1 LTASDGRAR
10 LSEVADPDELVLL
23 TTCSDSVE
31 PMSIRA
37 MLEAEG
43 IEVLVQGE
51 HHRAQLGFLGSYVDL
66 RVMVRARDLEDARE
80 LLEEAAYAEHLPPDE
95 APDGVHEAVDDLS
108 MRHFRERVGELPDES
123 SGDAVDEVG
132 SVRPRPIA
140 LAAILACTL
149 TFGTGH
155 MVARRWST
163 AAVLAI
169 TELFLIG
176 MLLGGRPVAGIAI
189 AGLVFYDAIGGTLA
203 VRRHNAALLDR
214 AQR

>member
-1 LTASDGRAR
+1 VVT
-10 LSEVADPDELVLL
+10 DPDELVLL

-43 IEVLVQGE
+43 IEVFVQGE

-66 RVMVRARDLEDARE
+66 RVMVRAHDLEDARE
-80 LLEEAAYAEHLPPDE
+80 LLEEAAYAEHLPHD
-95 APDGVHEAVDDLS
+95 DGPEVEDDPS
-108 MRHFRERVGELPDES
+108 MRRFRERIGELPDES
-123 SGDAVDEVG
+123 PGDAVQGAG
-132 SVRPRPIA
+132 SVRPRPAA
-140 LAAILACTL
+140 LAAILACSL

-155 MVARRWST
+155 MVARLWST

-176 MLLGGRPVAGIAI
+176 MLLGGRAIAAIAI
-189 AGLVFYDAIGGTLA
+189 AALVLYDAIGGTLA

-214 AQR
+214 SQR